1 MVFKSAV
8 FCFGFKRRADNKKTT
23 MTAIEIRVFLIHSA
37 DIISTT
43 WLYVTV
49 SDKKY
54 KKICFG

>member
-1 MVFKSAV
+1 
-8 FCFGFKRRADNKKTT
+8 T

-43 WLYVTV
+43 WLYVVV

-54 KKICFG
+54 NKNGFG